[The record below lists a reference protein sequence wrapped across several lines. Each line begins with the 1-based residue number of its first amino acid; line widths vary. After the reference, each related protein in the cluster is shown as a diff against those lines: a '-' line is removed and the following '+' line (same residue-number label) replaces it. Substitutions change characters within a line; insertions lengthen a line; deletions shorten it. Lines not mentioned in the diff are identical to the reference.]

1 MAFVVLV
8 GGSSLDFEIPQM
20 ITDALSHYGVVAGQG
35 NIRGTEGPRNAVA
48 TGLVYRCD
56 TDNDR
61 VCDDR

>member
-1 MAFVVLV
+1 
-8 GGSSLDFEIPQM
+8 
-20 ITDALSHYGVVAGQG
+20 
-35 NIRGTEGPRNAVA
+35 VA